1 MKLSFMLTGEESTP
15 KFLFMYMYVK
25 RAGRLASVRDKNE
38 RIKMPLDRNK
48 YEFMGFKCMNDNN
61 GVFTSVA

>member
-25 RAGRLASVRDKNE
+25 RAGRLASQYE
-38 RIKMPLDRNK
+38 IKMKGL
-48 YEFMGFKCMNDNN
+48 KCHWTEINMNSWVSN
-61 GVFTSVA
+61 A